1 MSSTVQEMM
10 AAMSEGRFE
19 QKVGDYSRWKQELIG
34 AVRDCQQWLQ
44 QQGLDT
50 PELDLRI
57 FDILEALRSDRLTV
71 AFVAE
76 FSRGKTELIN
86 ALFFSNYKRRLL
98 PSAAGR
104 TTMCPTELFFDE
116 QDDQDY
122 IRLLPIETR
131 LKNTSIAEFKQRP
144 AQWKTLYLDASSPDG
159 MEEALKEVIRTK
171 KVPFEEAQRLG
182 LTEGDA
188 PPQGGGSTAMVE
200 IPAWRHALISFHH
213 PLLEQG
219 LSILDTPGL
228 NALGS
233 EPELTL
239 SMIPNAQAV
248 LFLLAADTGVT
259 RSDMEMWQQH
269 ISRHNSAQ
277 EHGLMAA
284 LNKIDVLWDE
294 MKTAEQVAKTIEEQ
308 RRSAAE
314 QLDIDPV
321 RVFPISAQKALVA
334 RSRDDADLLR
344 QSGITVLENHLA
356 DVILPGKQHIIW
368 QKVMSDVGRAL
379 ETTRASLEAKLEDSR
394 RELGDLHDMC
404 GKNVDVFQ
412 QMMNK
417 TRQQQAIYLKDV
429 EHFQSSHRR
438 IVHHSKII
446 LNTLSPQSIDQLI
459 AQTRDNMVHS
469 WTTVGLKNEMSVF
482 FDSVNDTLQIVNRQ
496 IDESYEL
503 VSSIFQ
509 KFHEEHGFPQLAVE
523 TFPLSQYT
531 DKLQLLSQEA
541 DQFRTS
547 TQTTLYEQ
555 SFVVKKFFIT
565 LVSHVRNTF
574 MEAHKEAE
582 VWLKELVNPLV
593 RQIKENKTRIDHQL
607 NTLTKVNESR
617 TNLETKIAD
626 TEKECEKL
634 ETQLSALAQVQEAL
648 AATAPRQP
656 AEGAENTEAAAPAEA

>member
-1 MSSTVQEMM
+1 M
-10 AAMSEGRFE
+10 
-19 QKVGDYSRWKQELIG
+19 
-34 AVRDCQQWLQ
+34 
-44 QQGLDT
+44 
-50 PELDLRI
+50 
-57 FDILEALRSDRLTV
+57 
-71 AFVAE
+71 
-76 FSRGKTELIN
+76 
-86 ALFFSNYKRRLL
+86 
-98 PSAAGR
+98 
-104 TTMCPTELFFDE
+104 
-116 QDDQDY
+116 
-122 IRLLPIETR
+122 
-131 LKNTSIAEFKQRP
+131 
-144 AQWKTLYLDASSPDG
+144 
-159 MEEALKEVIRTK
+159 
-171 KVPFEEAQRLG
+171 
-182 LTEGDA
+182 
-188 PPQGGGSTAMVE
+188 E

-228 NALGS
+228 NALGT

-277 EHGLMAA
+277 GQGLMAA

-294 MKTAEQVAKTIEEQ
+294 MKTDEQVIQSIEEQ

-314 QLDIDPV
+314 QLAIDPV

-334 RSRDDADLLR
+334 RSRDDTDLLR

-356 DVILPGKQHIIW
+356 DVILPAKQRIIW
-368 QKVMSDVGRAL
+368 DKIINDVGRSL
-379 ETTRASLEAKLEDSR
+379 DSIQESLEGKLDDSR
-394 RELGDLHDMC
+394 RELEELHDMC

-417 TRQQQAIYLKDV
+417 TRQQQAVYLKDV

-459 AQTRDNMVHS
+459 AQTRDKMVHS
-469 WTTVGLKNEMSVF
+469 WTTVGLKNEMSLF
-482 FDSVNDTLQIVNRQ
+482 FDSVNDTLQIVSRQ
-496 IDESYEL
+496 IDETYEL

-509 KFHEEHGFPQLAVE
+509 KFHEEHGFPELGVE
-523 TFPLSQYT
+523 TFPLSEYIDQ
-531 DKLQLLSQEA
+531 LQLLSQEA

-547 TQTTLYEQ
+547 SQTTLYEQ

-574 MEAHKEAE
+574 MNAHKDVE

-617 TNLETKIAD
+617 TNLETKIAE
-626 TEKECEKL
+626 TEKQCETL
-634 ETQLSALAQVQEAL
+634 EAQIGGLAQTRRTL
-648 AATAPRQP
+648 SDTAPDAS
-656 AEGAENTEAAAPAEA
+656 AEGAEQPLTPAEA